1 MLPKTLYRL
10 LSPAGNKGQL
20 SIFIFHRVLPKADP
34 LLPFEPS
41 ATQFTWM
48 VRYFARTYNVL
59 PLSEAAQRLQA
70 GTLPAAAAVITFDDG
85 YADNFQVAWPI
96 LQRYALPATFFIAT
110 AFLDGGSMWNDDI
123 IETVRHMPAG
133 ELDLGVFGL
142 GAYNLTGTFS
152 RIRCYEQVLANLKYF
167 EHEQRKDIAKQIALR
182 AGLAATSDLMMTRTE
197 LRNMHASGAEIGAH
211 THTHPIL
218 ERLPDTQARA
228 EIEQGKSELESILG
242 SPVRVFAYP
251 NGAPNRDWSARHA
264 TMVKQMGF
272 EAAVTTEQK
281 IARTASAE
289 IFQLPRFTPWDRT
302 PLRFAARNLIELW
315 RGSKASQP
323 SPT

>member
-1 MLPKTLYRL
+1 MPPTTLYRL

-41 ATQFTWM
+41 AEQFRWM
-48 VRYFARTYNVL
+48 VRYFARNYNVL
-59 PLSEAAQRLQA
+59 PLSEAARRLQA
-70 GTLPAAAAVITFDDG
+70 GTLPAAAAAITFDDG
-85 YADNFQVAWPI
+85 YADNFHIAWPI
-96 LQRYALPATFFIAT
+96 LQRYTLPATFFIAT
-110 AFLDGGSMWNDDI
+110 AFLDGGRMWNDDI

-133 ELDLGVFGL
+133 DLDLSVFGL
-142 GAYNLTGTFS
+142 GAYNLTDTFS
-152 RIRCYEQVLANLKYF
+152 RIRCYELLLGKLKYF
-167 EHEQRKDIAKQIALR
+167 EHGQREDIAKQIALR
-182 AGLAATSDLMMTRTE
+182 AGLAATSNIMMTRTE
-197 LRNMHASGAEIGAH
+197 LKNIYASGAEIGAH

-218 ERLPDTQARA
+218 EDLPDTEARV
-228 EIEQGKSELESILG
+228 EIERGKYELESILG

-251 NGAPNRDWSARHA
+251 NGAPKRDWSARHA
-264 TMVKQMGF
+264 TMVKEMGF

-281 IARTASAE
+281 LACAASAE
-289 IFQLPRFTPWDRT
+289 IYQLPRFTPWDRT

-315 RGSKASQP
+315 RGRQAAQT